1 MNIHFAT
8 SSFDRMPQIL
18 SHDYVP
24 IAIDTKVPDGFNGL
38 AYDPLTPEPS
48 LAEAVKTKE
57 IGPDVYRVLY
67 EKRLALLSFE
77 EVQRDLKLMTQY
89 ATRICLVTSAPF
101 NVDSHRRWVAHWFT
115 QNGTPMKEIYARAH
129 VRRD

>member
-1 MNIHFAT
+1 MKIHFAT

-24 IAIDTKVPDGFNGL
+24 IAIDTNVPDGFNGL
-38 AYDPLTPEPS
+38 AYDPLTPD
-48 LAEAVKTKE
+48 LALTAAVNKEE
-57 IGPDVYRVLY
+57 IGKDVYRVLY

-77 EVQRDLKLMTQY
+77 DVLRDLKLMTQY

-101 NVDSHRRWVAHWFT
+101 GVDSHRRWVAQWFS
-115 QNGTPMKEIYARAH
+115 QNGTPMTEVYARTH
-129 VRRD
+129 NRRD